1 MSEKLQKLMAQA
13 GIGSRRRCEELIAG
27 GYVTINGNI
36 AKLGQRADLDVDQV
50 MVNGSILVTAK
61 PIYIK
66 LNKPK
71 GVISSTEDELSK
83 GRTTIRDLVPVQ
95 GHIYPIGR
103 LDKQSE
109 GLILLTND
117 GSITHRLTH
126 PRFGHRKE
134 YRVLVE
140 GNPSNHTLER
150 WRTGVK
156 LKGHLTGPVKIRV
169 LRRDEGCTL
178 LEIIMREGRKRQ
190 IRRIAAGLGHPVI
203 RLIREKIGP
212 ISLGNL
218 EPGAWRNLTVE
229 EVSLLRET
237 AFGRQ

>member
-1 MSEKLQKLMAQA
+1 MAHA
-13 GIGSRRRCEELIAG
+13 GIGSRRRCEELIEG

-36 AKLGQRADLDVDQV
+36 AKLGDRADLSVDQV
-50 MVNGSILVTAK
+50 MVNGSNLASVEL
-61 PIYIK
+61 IYIK
-66 LNKPK
+66 LYKPK
-71 GVISSTEDELSK
+71 GIISSTEDELNK

-126 PRFGHRKE
+126 PRYGHQKE
-134 YRVLVE
+134 YHVLVE
-140 GNPSNHTLER
+140 GNPSKNTLER
-150 WRTGVK
+150 WRGGVK
-156 LKGHLTGPVKIRV
+156 LEGRLTQPVQIRV
-169 LRRDEGCTL
+169 LRRDEGCTW

-190 IRRIAAGLGHPVI
+190 IRRVAAGLGHPVN
-203 RLIREKIGP
+203 RLIRKKIGP

-218 EPGAWRNLTVE
+218 EPGAWRNLTSE
-229 EVSLLRET
+229 EISALRET
-237 AFGRQ
+237 AFGRRQARV